1 MIKSF
6 KYLFVAALALTAC
19 SEDDTTEEV
28 VVITPGEAN
37 FAKYVALGDSFAA
50 GFSDGAL
57 FKSGQENAYPNI
69 LAEQFALAGGGAFT
83 TPFMLDDIG
92 GFSLGGSQVP
102 GFGTRLVL
110 NGTTPV
116 SLAGIASTQITDQL
130 SGAFNN
136 LGVPGAKSF
145 HLVAPGYGQLNPYFG
160 RFDSAATATVLGDA
174 VAQSPTF
181 FSLWIGGNDVLGY
194 ATSGGT
200 GTNQTGNLN
209 PATYGQS
216 DITDPTVFA
225 ATYSNLVDALTAG
238 GAKGVVAN
246 LPYINALPYF
256 TTVPHNPVPLNAQTA
271 ATLMSAQAFGAYNA
285 GLQFA
290 ATNGLISQAEAQ
302 RRTISFTAGNNNAV
316 LLTDSYLTNLTS
328 FGIPSIRQAT
338 NEDFIVLPARA
349 VIGTAV
355 NNNPQQI
362 NGVSVPLADQ
372 WVLTKDE
379 VAEIKTATDA
389 YNAAIEQIA
398 TAKGLALVDVRGI
411 LEQLKT
417 TGIVRDGFT
426 LRSDYVTG
434 NTFSLDGIHPGPRGY
449 AFIANLFLDAIN
461 TKYGSNIPNVKMG
474 DYNILYGPQI
484 PFGSGN

>member
-1 MIKSF
+1 MIKNF

-19 SEDDTTEEV
+19 SEDDNAEEV

-37 FAKYVALGDSFAA
+37 FANYVALGDSFAS

-57 FKSGQENAYPNI
+57 FRSAQENAYPNI
-69 LAEQFALAGGGAFT
+69 LAQQFALAGGGEFA

-92 GFSLGGSQVP
+92 GFSLAGAQVP
-102 GFGTRLVL
+102 GFGTRLFF
-110 NGTTPV
+110 NGTAPV
-116 SLAGIASTQITDQL
+116 PVQGIATTQITDQL
-130 SGAFNN
+130 TGAFNN

-145 HLVAPGYGQLNPYFG
+145 HLAFPGYGQLNPYYG
-160 RFDSAATATVLGDA
+160 RFDSAPTATVVGDA

-194 ATSGGT
+194 ATSGGS

-225 ATYSNLVDALTAG
+225 ATYSNIVNALTAG

-290 ATNGLISQAEAQ
+290 AANGLLTQAEVQ
-302 RRTISFTAGNNNAV
+302 RRTINFTAGNNNAV

-328 FGIPSIRQAT
+328 LGLPSIRQAT
-338 NEDFIVLPARA
+338 NEDFVVLPARSI
-349 VIGTAV
+349 IGTPV

-372 WVLTKDE
+372 WVLTKEE
-379 VAEIKTATDA
+379 VAEIRVATDA
-389 YNAAIEQIA
+389 YNAAIQQIA
-398 TAKGLALVDVRGI
+398 ESKGLALVDVRGI
-411 LEQLKT
+411 LEQLGT

-426 LRSDYVTG
+426 LRSTYVTG

-449 AFIANLFLDAIN
+449 AFIANLFLEAIN
-461 TKYGSNIPNVKMG
+461 AKYGSNIPNVKMG